1 MAKVVNVGVF
11 LPLHKGLRYMVT
23 IILLVLMLLSG
34 AFGFLMRKQ
43 RPLIRIAGQTITYVV
58 YVLLLVMG
66 VVLGKNDELFA
77 KLPSVG
83 LQSLVITV
91 FALAGTI
98 LFAWLFGR
106 YVMGARGRKPEPSAT
121 PSTPTPEALSTP
133 QGGGGMKKILGSLSF
148 LGIFLVGV
156 VLGHFFAEHVT
167 FITGDIIEWLLYALM
182 ICVGTSTG
190 GEEETLRSLRG
201 MGVRPLLL
209 PIFTVVGT
217 ALGVLLALPFFSDL
231 TLKDV
236 QLVGAGY
243 AYYSLSSVIISAE
256 YSELIAAVALVS
268 NIIRELST
276 IMLAPLYVR
285 LGGVYAPIC
294 TAGATSMD
302 TVLPFILRA
311 TSPQYAVVSVYHGIV
326 LTFFVPFAV
335 AFALLLP

>member
-1 MAKVVNVGVF
+1 
-11 LPLHKGLRYMVT
+11 MVT

-34 AFGFLMRKQ
+34 AFGFLMRRNK
-43 RPLIRIAGQTITYVV
+43 PLIRLAGRTISYVV

-98 LFAWLFGR
+98 FFAWLFGR
-106 YVMGARGRKPEPSAT
+106 YVMRGHDAAIRTPRDAAAQQEASSSVETQRDGSLSDVAAVSA
-121 PSTPTPEALSTP
+121 P
-133 QGGGGMKKILGSLSF
+133 QGGGVKKILESLSF

-156 VLGHFFAEHVT
+156 VLGHFFAEHVAFVT
-167 FITGDIIEWLLYALM
+167 SDIIEWLLYALM

-243 AYYSLSSVIISAE
+243 AYYSLSSVIIGAE

-285 LGGVYAPIC
+285 LGGSYAPIC

-302 TVLPFILRA
+302 TVLPFILQA
-311 TSPQYAVVSVYHGIV
+311 TSNKYAVVSVYHGIV